1 MNPLSV
7 DVVVVAYNSRD
18 CLRACVEPLAGAP
31 GVSVL
36 VVDNACPERSY
47 EVVEGLAGVHVIH
60 MPTNGG
66 FARGCNAGWRAGSS
80 RHVLFLNPDSRLAL
94 PDLAALV
101 SELDGDRGV
110 GIVGPRTL
118 DADGGLSHSIR
129 RFPSLRSTYAQALF
143 LHRLLPRAQW
153 VDEVVRDEDAYER
166 RSVVDWLSGACLL
179 VRRSAL
185 EAIGG
190 LDEGFLF
197 YSEDVDLCRRV
208 TRQTGLAVL
217 YSPAATC
224 LHDGGRS
231 SPRAQLLPMLAA
243 SRLRYARRSRGRV
256 GSLVERVG
264 IGLGEALHSAVGR
277 GGRSYR
283 LGHLRALGVVVRG
296 DDTYRAPQFRAPG
309 DGAAAALEPDP
320 GGR

>member
-1 MNPLSV
+1 MTPLSV

-18 CLRACVEPLAGAP
+18 CLRACVERLAGAP
-31 GVSVL
+31 GVSVV

-47 EVVEGLAGVHVIH
+47 EVVEDLSGVRVIH

-80 RHVLFLNPDSRLAL
+80 EHVLLLNPDSQLEVRELAV
-94 PDLAALV
+94 LA
-101 SELDGDRGV
+101 SELDDDPLV

-118 DADGGLSHSIR
+118 DADGGVSHSIR

-143 LHRLLPRAQW
+143 LHRALPNARW
-153 VDEVVRDEDAYER
+153 VDEVVRDAEAYER

-217 YSPAATC
+217 YSPDATC
-224 LHDGGRS
+224 VHDGGRS

-243 SRLRYARRSRGRV
+243 SRLRYARRYRGRV
-256 GSLVERVG
+256 GFLVERVG
-264 IGLGEALHSAVGR
+264 IGLGEALHAIAGR
-277 GGRSYR
+277 GGPSYR
-283 LGHLRALGVVVRG
+283 RGHLRALGVVLRG
-296 DDTYRAPQFRAPG
+296 DDAYRSPQF
-309 DGAAAALEPDP
+309 GALGEP
-320 GGR
+320 